1 MRPALTTWLLGGLLA
16 LGTTAGAQAP
26 PASEAQEQQ
35 VTTTETTTTTTQA
48 HADTTPKEE
57 VKTWTMEIEGKEY
70 EVHPAT
76 PTYEGTTGLFH
87 MPSAY
92 TLPKSKFSFS
102 LFRDNLDRD
111 PKDEDISIHGLSL
124 GYGITS
130 RLELYGNFGLQ
141 NRLDA
146 DALFQ
151 PGFVNDYPFVSTP
164 WETGVGDLKLG
175 AKYGFLND
183 YRGGA
188 VGLAVR
194 AFVKIPTADEDK
206 GLGTGKVSWGGDL
219 VISKSIAEKLD
230 IHGSLGFVQNGDP
243 DGVGSGK

>member
-1 MRPALTTWLLGGLLA
+1 MRPPLTTWLLGGLLA
-16 LGTTAGAQAP
+16 LGPAAWAQTP
-26 PASEAQEQQ
+26 PASEEKEKQ
-35 VTTTETTTTTTQA
+35 VTTTETTETTTTMS
-48 HADTTPKEE
+48 HDTITKEE

-141 NRLDA
+141 
-146 DALFQ
+146 
-151 PGFVNDYPFVSTP
+151 
-164 WETGVGDLKLG
+164 
-175 AKYGFLND
+175 
-183 YRGGA
+183 
-188 VGLAVR
+188 
-194 AFVKIPTADEDK
+194 
-206 GLGTGKVSWGGDL
+206 
-219 VISKSIAEKLD
+219 
-230 IHGSLGFVQNGDP
+230 
-243 DGVGSGK
+243 